1 MRRTIIQAFCLSL
14 ALLASN
20 GLQARAKTDIITLEN
35 GDQVTGE
42 IKSMFA
48 GLLRLST
55 NYMGTLEIEWARIAD
70 IESNYNFEV
79 RSTDGLRRY
88 GSVDGSERNL
98 ILRDIYG
105 EERLEWLTVVEL
117 RPVKKTLDDALGV
130 YFSATVNYT
139 KASDVATATFATDVK
154 YENEHSRNSMNA
166 RTSYTRTGAKD
177 DGVVSTSSRRLDLNR
192 RAFLTERKLFRNLSG
207 VYESNDELAL
217 DYRYSVGAGAG
228 RYLIENHRMQLVASV
243 GAQVITEKDFS
254 STQQE
259 SLEGALNLEFSVWR
273 FDSPELDL
281 RIQTN
286 VYPSLTE
293 SGRVRGDLDMRLRWE
308 LYSDLY
314 WDFSGWITYDNQ
326 SNNATDNT
334 TDYALTTGIGWT
346 F

>member
-1 MRRTIIQAFCLSL
+1 
-14 ALLASN
+14 
-20 GLQARAKTDIITLEN
+20 
-35 GDQVTGE
+35 
-42 IKSMFA
+42 
-48 GLLRLST
+48 
-55 NYMGTLEIEWARIAD
+55 
-70 IESNYNFEV
+70 
-79 RSTDGLRRY
+79 
-88 GSVDGSERNL
+88 
-98 ILRDIYG
+98 
-105 EERLEWLTVVEL
+105 
-117 RPVKKTLDDALGV
+117 
-130 YFSATVNYT
+130 
-139 KASDVATATFATDVK
+139 
-154 YENEHSRNSMNA
+154 
-166 RTSYTRTGAKD
+166 
-177 DGVVSTSSRRLDLNR
+177 
-192 RAFLTERKLFRNLSG
+192 
-207 VYESNDELAL
+207 
-217 DYRYSVGAGAG
+217 
-228 RYLIENHRMQLVASV
+228 MQLVASV